1 MGVSLHRA
9 TAGIPPRNPAHP
21 PAQMKLWVGVSF
33 GVLAAWILAWILG
46 GPRWLDWLLL
56 LLWFASIFW
65 LFFANLS
72 GPERR
77 R

>member
-1 MGVSLHRA
+1 
-9 TAGIPPRNPAHP
+9 
-21 PAQMKLWVGVSF
+21 MKLWVGVSF
-33 GVLAAWILAWILG
+33 GVLAAWILVWTLG